1 MRNKQSPPLF
11 SLIKTQTFI
20 IVPLIILLI
29 AAIIN
34 YLFNITLV
42 INGEF
47 RSNVVTVTGVFAGF
61 LFTAMGIL
69 SAMPNN
75 RFIEYIRKYKLLQR
89 INRTILT
96 GIISGISSLLLAIFG
111 VFDCLMLTLFLV
123 CITDTCL
130 SVWYVYKVLDYS
142 NRSV

>member
-47 RSNVVTVTGVFAGF
+47 RSNVVTVTGVLAGF